1 MDAFPGYTYFE
12 RTKQVLCAIQ
22 IADDNA
28 STSET
33 QKTVFPHPA
42 TVPSNRITESVNDS
56 VDGLETGE
64 TDDAPQG

>member
-1 MDAFPGYTYFE
+1 MDAFPGYTYFDN
-12 RTKQVLCAIQ
+12 TKQVLCAIQ

-42 TVPSNRITESVNDS
+42 TVPDNRIVESVDDS
-56 VDGLETGE
+56 VNGTETGE
-64 TDDAPQG
+64 SDDAAQG